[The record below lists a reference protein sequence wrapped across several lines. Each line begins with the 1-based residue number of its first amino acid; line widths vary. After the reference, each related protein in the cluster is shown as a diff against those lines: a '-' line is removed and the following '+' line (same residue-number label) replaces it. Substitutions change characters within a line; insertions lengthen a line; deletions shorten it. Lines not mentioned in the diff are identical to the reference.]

1 MNFFGQSHSLNHQ
14 SMCANL
20 ILLSQPTIIWPNR
33 VVPDTDVLGSF
44 WCWHTNWREHSNLCL
59 GWWVCRFDGFFF
71 SFFLSPSP
79 FRSLS
84 LVCSSLG
91 STLSGITQPR
101 CMVPCSAACERRD
114 ASQTSSWAPCTPS
127 PDRPRPPPPFSPPPA
142 SRPPPFTMSFHVQVM
157 SVTPVNKDS
166 LDVKNVF
173 SF

>member
-71 SFFLSPSP
+71 LFF
-79 FRSLS
+79 SL
-84 LVCSSLG
+84 
-91 STLSGITQPR
+91 
-101 CMVPCSAACERRD
+101 
-114 ASQTSSWAPCTPS
+114 
-127 PDRPRPPPPFSPPPA
+127 PPPFAACPSSVLRWGAHYPELPSHGAWCPAQRPARGGTHRRPVPGRHVHPPPT
-142 SRPPPFTMSFHVQVM
+142 SHTHCRPSALPQCLEPCPLYQCSSMFKWCRWLPLTKM
-157 SVTPVNKDS
+157 
-166 LDVKNVF
+166 
-173 SF
+173 